1 MSAEGIAR
9 EEIRFSKFI
18 SRLRAIFAE
27 ILIKPVYLQMC
38 LKHKSIMTDMNFRVN
53 LGLEY
58 NKDSVFEENK
68 EIELLQKKADFIS
81 SIMGSITV
89 TDDEGNETP
98 YFDIDFMVR
107 EYLGLSDE
115 KLQLNQR
122 YKDEKKLKKEGYKTE
137 DIAKILDGAPKS
149 DFKPVKKKKEE
160 NEEEE
165 GGENQGGDNPLAGL

>member
-1 MSAEGIAR
+1 
-9 EEIRFSKFI
+9 
-18 SRLRAIFAE
+18 
-27 ILIKPVYLQMC
+27 
-38 LKHKSIMTDMNFRVN
+38 MNFRVN

-115 KLQLNQR
+115 KLALNQR
-122 YKDEKKLKKEGYKTE
+122 YKEEKKLKKEGYKQE
-137 DIAKILDGAPKS
+137 DIAKILDGAPKTN
-149 DFKPVKKKKEE
+149 FKPEKKEKKE
-160 NEEEE
+160 DEEDNEGND
-165 GGENQGGDNPLAGL
+165 GGGNPLGGL

>member
-18 SRLRAIFAE
+18 GRLRAIFAE

-38 LKHKSIMTDMNFRVN
+38 LKHREIMSDMNFRVN
-53 LGLEY
+53 LGLDY

-81 SIMGSITV
+81 SIMGSIV
-89 TDDEGNETP
+89 ETDDEGNDKP
-98 YFDIDFMVR
+98 YFDLEFLVR
-107 EYLGLSDE
+107 EYLGLTDE
-115 KLQLNQR
+115 KLALNQR
-122 YKDEKKLKKEGYKTE
+122 YKDEKKLKKEGYKQE

-149 DFKPVKKKKEE
+149 DFKPEKKEKKD
-160 NEEEE
+160 EEEKDN
-165 GGENQGGDNPLAGL
+165 GGNGGGNPLAGL